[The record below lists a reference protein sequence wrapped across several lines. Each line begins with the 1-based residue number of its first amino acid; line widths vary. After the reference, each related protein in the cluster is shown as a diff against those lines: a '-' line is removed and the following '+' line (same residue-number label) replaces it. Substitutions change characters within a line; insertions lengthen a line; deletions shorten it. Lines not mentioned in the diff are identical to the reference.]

1 MVEPITEEKNAETTL
16 LQHLYV
22 PNPLRIYPQI
32 NLLLSMMKHIWG
44 GGEVGEGATLFLYH
58 VDKILLF
65 EENIFRYN
73 DPTYFL
79 KVSSLQVKGR

>member
-1 MVEPITEEKNAETTL
+1 MMVEPITEEKDAETTL

-32 NLLLSMMKHIWG
+32 NLLLSMMKHTWG
-44 GGEVGEGATLFLYH
+44 GVGGGGGEGATLFLYH

-65 EENIFRYN
+65 
-73 DPTYFL
+73 
-79 KVSSLQVKGR
+79 

>member
-1 MVEPITEEKNAETTL
+1 MTVEPITEEKDAETTL

-32 NLLLSMMKHIWG
+32 NLLLSMMKHTWG
-44 GGEVGEGATLFLYH
+44 GIGRGRWGKELLFFFYH

-65 EENIFRYN
+65 
-73 DPTYFL
+73 
-79 KVSSLQVKGR
+79 